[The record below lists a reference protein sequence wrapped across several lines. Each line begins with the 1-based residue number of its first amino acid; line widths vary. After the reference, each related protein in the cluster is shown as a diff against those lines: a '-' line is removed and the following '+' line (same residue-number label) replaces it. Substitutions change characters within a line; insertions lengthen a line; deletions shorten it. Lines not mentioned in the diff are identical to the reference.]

1 MNSELARFNV
11 VLVGAG
17 IISASLLKHVIDM
30 RDDEDDSDQHII
42 AITCNEGDE
51 KRKAVDNT
59 IEYIRRID
67 HVRIK
72 TIYLD
77 SSFNYVE
84 SWLAKCIHDNF
95 EDEEINN
102 MNIYLGY
109 TVEKYIKL
117 DFNDDKINSI
127 VQYPYMSMSYSF
139 IAYHTLIFDK
149 ELFDLTRSCDDPYDD
164 YYCGKC
170 HACLEIKNMLKV
182 YYSLIYNDRQIT
194 LIGDYYRKFF
204 KDEPKKVMVRS
215 ITLNGVEILIA
226 DDSDNGYIN
235 YCNCHT
241 RTNRRIITSKKN
253 LKPGK

>member
-1 MNSELARFNV
+1 MNLELAHFNV

-17 IISASLLKHVIDM
+17 IISASLLRHVIGM
-30 RDDEDDSDQHII
+30 RNDEDDSEQHII
-42 AITCNEGDE
+42 VITCNEGDE
-51 KRKAVDNT
+51 KNKAVDN
-59 IEYIRRID
+59 IVEYLKHKN

-77 SSFNYVE
+77 TSFNYIE

-95 EDEEINN
+95 EDEKINN

-127 VQYPYMSMSYSF
+127 VQYPYMNTSYSF
-139 IAYHTLIFDK
+139 ITYHTLIFDK
-149 ELFDLTRSCDDPYDD
+149 ELFDLTRSCDDPYND

-182 YYSLIYNDRQIT
+182 YYSLIYNDHQVT
-194 LIGDYYRKFF
+194 LIGDYYKKFF

-226 DDSDNGYIN
+226 DDSDNEYIN
-235 YCNCHT
+235 YCNCQT

>member
-17 IISASLLKHVIDM
+17 IISASLLKHVIAM

-42 AITCNEGDE
+42 VITCNEGDE
-51 KRKAVDNT
+51 KRKAVDNI
-59 IEYIRRID
+59 IEYLRRRD

-77 SSFNYVE
+77 SSFNYIE

-95 EDEEINN
+95 EDEEIND

-127 VQYPYMSMSYSF
+127 VQYPYVNMSYSF
-139 IAYHTLIFDK
+139 VTYHTLIFDK
-149 ELFDLTRSCDDPYDD
+149 NLFDLTRSCDDPYND

-170 HACLEIKNMLKV
+170 QACLEIKNMLKV
-182 YYSLIYNDRQIT
+182 YYSLLGNDHQIA
-194 LIGDYYRKFF
+194 LMRDYYRKFF

-226 DDSDNGYIN
+226 DDDSDNRYIN
-235 YCNCHT
+235 YCNCQT
-241 RTNRRIITSKKN
+241 RTNRRIIASKKN
-253 LKPGK
+253 PKNQ